1 MPEAGIPFDWETSE
15 ASEAGCFSHLRSMG
29 RAARAWWMETTDD
42 VLLNSPWLR
51 RSTGGW
57 FRCLWI
63 LFHVVPWCTGIYM
76 ESVQLRQGPDRFPA
90 SLLVLALLMFARVV
104 YSSLTKLRDT
114 LQSSLLLCFG
124 SLISYGCWD
133 YLQVEPHELWFDRST
148 FVVGFLG
155 QAFPTLCHCNVHPVA
170 LVLLL
175 AYTVAYLWHDF
186 DLHGARPV
194 TFRLLHILGFQ
205 CCMCYAFTRDFT
217 HRVKAVSTGMLE
229 GASSDPLQSPVAG
242 RSARTFCWL
251 TGVNNWIFLMLTCI
265 TFYLTQEISFMLFDG
280 VLFCVPWIALMFVR
294 RGACTPFQSDLA
306 LCVFCNAGPAW
317 AMLRPLPYDYTLA
330 GLGEI
335 SGFGFVRLS
344 FYLYYTS
351 IGCTSYVFATQAA
364 IQAGCH
370 PSISL
375 GTSAVMTVFFLVEV
389 LQCNLCLQ
397 LAWDFGQVAEVAL
410 SLVLAVNHSVDFTQ
424 RLRAISAGLEQ
435 SAQNAASSLQVLRS
449 HERLGL
455 ELLDLASPPPPPPG
469 AAPRPV
475 ARRTSMWFAAPA
487 QGAWTSRVS
496 ETESCSSR
504 QTEIFRDPGR
514 MPHSPVRRN
523 SDSPM

>member
-242 RSARTFCWL
+242 RSARTFCW
-251 TGVNNWIFLMLTCI
+251 
-265 TFYLTQEISFMLFDG
+265 
-280 VLFCVPWIALMFVR
+280 